1 LFPVNVSV
9 EGVSERFSGE
19 VDPIE
24 LIVVTR
30 LFSRV
35 GRDDSD
41 LRSVLAGNLRQSLR
55 DYLERGV
62 PIMMQQ
68 EDFSGEQKS
77 NLASALAQVGEPDDM
92 VVLRQLIAA
101 DIERIRKGR
110 EARAQGNRGRI
121 GSGAN
126 MSYANWYVRAVATLD
141 ADTADTVLLDVL
153 KEPEYERWA
162 AEALIK
168 LASTPR
174 IEAGFG
180 KKREYKQVW
189 EARAGQMPDGF
200 NEVRRK
206 RYADAIR
213 ERVTNILDEGTRTG
227 QTDDYRLKELTKAL
241 AALDGLGS
249 TELIFRALSI
259 TGRFNGWPIVGA
271 LETLLFNGVTL
282 PTEETLKLFDTI
294 REQVGPHLYNDQ
306 HAGLL
311 AHALSLL
318 PFVEDASVGIQ
329 KVRQVIADL
338 KIRSHELR
346 EVATALGNSRC
357 NEALGVL
364 RELASDKINAGL
376 LGDAWI
382 DAVATLDSPEARQI
396 LLGLV
401 DPQIPAPPFDIAFD
415 REHVVATRLV
425 ELARR
430 DGAVEQRLIQL
441 CAVQLTAAKRSLLA
455 RVISW
460 LGTPEAGLAAL
471 KLIDDN
477 AIPTVPYE
485 TWKQI
490 ENAFVEHKPY
500 GKDTN
505 SYQLA
510 PRSSNDVRT
519 RLFEMATND
528 KQRMKSAAALLGQIE
543 VWRLEHGRPDG
554 EPRSVEVERES
565 SWPAVPS
572 GRLRPDAARA
582 G

>member
-1 LFPVNVSV
+1 
-9 EGVSERFSGE
+9 
-19 VDPIE
+19 
-24 LIVVTR
+24 
-30 LFSRV
+30 
-35 GRDDSD
+35 
-41 LRSVLAGNLRQSLR
+41 
-55 DYLERGV
+55 
-62 PIMMQQ
+62 M
-68 EDFSGEQKS
+68 
-77 NLASALAQVGEPDDM
+77 
-92 VVLRQLIAA
+92 
-101 DIERIRKGR
+101 
-110 EARAQGNRGRI
+110 
-121 GSGAN
+121 
-126 MSYANWYVRAVATLD
+126 
-141 ADTADTVLLDVL
+141 
-153 KEPEYERWA
+153 PE
-162 AEALIK
+162 
-168 LASTPR
+168 
-174 IEAGFG
+174 
-180 KKREYKQVW
+180 
-189 EARAGQMPDGF
+189 GF

-213 ERVTNILDEGTRTG
+213 ERVTDILDEGTRTG

-259 TGRFNGWPIVGA
+259 PGRSNGWPIVGT

-282 PTEETLKLFDTI
+282 PTEQTLKLFDTI

-306 HAGLL
+306 HTGLL

-318 PFVEDASVGIQ
+318 PFVENASVGIQ

-346 EVATALGNSRC
+346 EVAIALGHSRC
-357 NEALGVL
+357 DEALEVL
-364 RELASDKINAGL
+364 RELAADKINAGL

-460 LGTPEAGLAAL
+460 LGTEEAELAAL
-471 KLIDDN
+471 NLIDDYS
-477 AIPTVPYE
+477 IPTVPYE

-500 GKDTN
+500 GKDRN

-554 EPRSVEVERES
+554 EPRSVEVEYES
-565 SWPAVPS
+565 SWPAVPAS
-572 GRLRPDAARA
+572 RLRPDAARA